1 MSKRKA
7 PQGRKRKASRGKR
20 KKRTQRGG
28 GPVSVVA
35 GLPKAAWGITKGIGS
50 LRAKQEAKHGK
61 KMLERMK
68 RGEMW
73 THAGESFRCS
83 IM

>member
-1 MSKRKA
+1 M
-7 PQGRKRKASRGKR
+7 PKR
-20 KKRTQRGG
+20 KKKAQRGRRRKALRG
-28 GPVSVVA
+28 RSKKQVGAGPVSVVA
-35 GLPKAAWGITKGIGS
+35 GLPKAAWSITKGIGS
-50 LRAKQEAKHGK
+50 LRAKRETEHTK

-68 RGEMW
+68 RGEKW

>member
-1 MSKRKA
+1 
-7 PQGRKRKASRGKR
+7 
-20 KKRTQRGG
+20 
-28 GPVSVVA
+28 VVA

-50 LRAKQEAKHGK
+50 LRAKQEVKHGK

-68 RGEMW
+68 LGEKW

>member
-1 MSKRKA
+1 MPKRKT
-7 PQGRKRKASRGKR
+7 QRGRKRKAPKR

-28 GPVSVVA
+28 GAVSVVA
-35 GLPKAAWGITKGIGS
+35 GLPKAAWSITKGIGS
-50 LRAKQEAKHGK
+50 LRAKQEAKHTK

-68 RGEMW
+68 QGEKW
-73 THAGESFRCS
+73 VHAGESFRCS